1 MMHGNDEGAG
11 DGHHIDV
18 EAFKDIEVSERV
30 YM

>member
-1 MMHGNDEGAG
+1 MMHGEDGGGEGQ
-11 DGHHIDV
+11 HIDV